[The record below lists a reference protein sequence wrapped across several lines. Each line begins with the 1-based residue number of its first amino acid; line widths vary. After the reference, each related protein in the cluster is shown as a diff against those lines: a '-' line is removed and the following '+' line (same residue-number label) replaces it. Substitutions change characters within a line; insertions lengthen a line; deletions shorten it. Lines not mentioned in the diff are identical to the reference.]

1 MKQKLKTRKS
11 MALRWLEIDE
21 RIAWTKWDRASA
33 LSSKLFKRWEKV
45 VEKLAKASVGR
56 GEHGTTK

>member
-45 VEKLAKASVGR
+45 AEKLAKASVGR